1 MEPPDAAP
9 DSPFIHLVPWYGAHR
24 PEAVDWQIP
33 KEVTEGECASPT
45 SQSRR
50 GNLFHLS
57 SPAER
62 GKKVEVE
69 YVQTFI
75 AVS

>member
-1 MEPPDAAP
+1 ME
-9 DSPFIHLVPWYGAHR
+9 GGN
-24 PEAVDWQIP
+24 
-33 KEVTEGECASPT
+33 VTHPHASIKVST
-45 SQSRR
+45 KSHW
-50 GNLFHLS
+50 GC

-62 GKKVEVE
+62 GQKVEVG

>member
-1 MEPPDAAP
+1 MNKKRLVKHHINPCTDVWSIYNNEMYKGIGFTMFQIT
-9 DSPFIHLVPWYGAHR
+9 DSPA
-24 PEAVDWQIP
+24 
-33 KEVTEGECASPT
+33 KS
-45 SQSRR
+45 
-50 GNLFHLS
+50 
-57 SPAER
+57 

>member
-1 MEPPDAAP
+1 MVYID
-9 DSPFIHLVPWYGAHR
+9 
-24 PEAVDWQIP
+24 
-33 KEVTEGECASPT
+33 
-45 SQSRR
+45 
-50 GNLFHLS
+50 LFF

-62 GKKVEVE
+62 GQKVEVE